1 MHLLTIG
8 GQKSM
13 ITINLKQMGSLLDFK
28 KLLFL
33 LFLFKYQR
41 NNTLIVIKFKQII
54 IWAK

>member
-41 NNTLIVIKFKQII
+41 NNTLIVTKFKQII
-54 IWAK
+54 I